1 MFKLN
6 EIIQEI
12 KKSDKPFYVYMIYKP
27 NGAVFYVGKG
37 RVKIGDQRIA
47 YHEREVR
54 GLGKWERDY
63 CHNKHKINTIK
74 QIWKQGHEVHYTV
87 DSWHETEE
95 VAYARETEL
104 IASIGRCNIGTG
116 PLTNLTDGGEKEMAT
131 ASEETREQI
140 SQSLK
145 EYYQQNPDKI
155 QEMSERNK
163 KWFEDHPE
171 AIDAVKA
178 NNEKNK
184 NHEHIIN
191 WLATT
196 DKEVLDQKYE
206 KHSEYLKE
214 WHQTEEGKETTKK
227 AAIKRNEKIR
237 TDEHRKLMAEKTA
250 KFIRENPEAD
260 KARRQKVAEIKL
272 ARTKARQLCWN
283 ILRDNLISEG
293 KIKPT
298 VLDVSSNMI
307 YTWKKNGIIPEG
319 LIPNG
324 NSFTV
329 EQWDELAE
337 RFKNGNA
344 YFSKN

>member
-1 MFKLN
+1 M
-6 EIIQEI
+6 
-12 KKSDKPFYVYMIYKP
+12 YKP
-27 NGAVFYVGKG
+27 NGAPFYVGKG
-37 RVKIGDQRIA
+37 KVKIGDQRIA
-47 YHEREVR
+47 YHECETRSE
-54 GLGKWERDY
+54 GSWKKQP
-63 CHNKHKINTIK
+63 HFNKHKINTIK
-74 QIWKQGHEVHYTV
+74 QIWSQGHEVLYTV

-95 VAYARETEL
+95 AAYARETEL
-104 IASIGRCNIGTG
+104 IRSIGKKSTGEG
-116 PLTNLTDGGEKEMAT
+116 PLVNLTDGGEREMT
-131 ASEETREQI
+131 TVSEETREQI

-191 WLATT
+191 WLATA
-196 DKEVLDQKYE
+196 DKEVLEQKYE

-237 TDEHRKLMAEKTA
+237 TEEHRKLMAEKTA
-250 KFIRENPEAD
+250 KYIRENPEAD
-260 KARRQKVAEIKL
+260 KTRRQKVVEVKL
-272 ARTKARQLCWN
+272 ARTKARQHCWN
-283 ILRDNLISEG
+283 VLRDVLIAQG

-307 YTWKKNGIIPEG
+307 YRWKSRGIIPID

-324 NSFTV
+324 NSFTP

-337 RFKNGNA
+337 RFKNG
-344 YFSKN
+344 